1 MNINFDSILNL
12 LSLSPAGAAVASPAI
27 WSIFQYVIFV
37 LAFLALILM
46 PDKNLPST
54 LLIAFVL
61 MAVIIAKLAV
71 AGASI
76 LPFFQARALGI
87 LFLNSTTSLFPFLVA
102 GMTRTRKR
110 SNPVVPIGI
119 ILGIIGGIYTFAYWY
134 FVQQF

>member
-1 MNINFDSILNL
+1 MNINFDAILNL
-12 LSLSPAGAAVASPAI
+12 LSLSPSGAVVGSAAI
-27 WSIFQYVIFV
+27 WSIFQYLIFI

-46 PDKNLPST
+46 PNKNLPST

-61 MAVIIAKLAV
+61 MAVIVAKLAV
-71 AGASI
+71 AGAAIS
-76 LPFFQARALGI
+76 PFFQARALGI
-87 LFLNSTTSLFPFLVA
+87 LFLNATTSLFPFLVA

-119 ILGIIGGIYTFAYWY
+119 FMGIIGGVYTFAYWY

>member
-1 MNINFDSILNL
+1 MSIDFDAILNL
-12 LSLSPAGAAVASPAI
+12 LSLSPAGASVPSPVF
-27 WSIFQYVIFV
+27 WSLFQYIIFI
-37 LAFLALILM
+37 LAFAALILM

-61 MAVIIAKLAV
+61 MATIIAKLAV

-76 LPFFQARALGI
+76 SPFFQARALGI
-87 LFLNSTTSLFPFLVA
+87 LFLNATTALFPFLVA

-119 ILGIIGGIYTFAYWY
+119 LLGIIGGVYTFAFWF
-134 FVQQF
+134 FVQQ